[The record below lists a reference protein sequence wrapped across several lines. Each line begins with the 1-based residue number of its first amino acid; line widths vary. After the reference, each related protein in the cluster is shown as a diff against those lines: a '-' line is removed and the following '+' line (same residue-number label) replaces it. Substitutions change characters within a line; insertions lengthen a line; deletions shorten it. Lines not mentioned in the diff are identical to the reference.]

1 MKKLRAFVLL
11 IKQERSHADSMKN
24 EYDESQGIALAEA
37 EDEEAVETLLLRSFA
52 DGSKAISGFFV
63 ETSG

>member
-1 MKKLRAFVLL
+1 ML

-52 DGSKAISGFFV
+52 DGSKAISGFFCGSV
-63 ETSG
+63 RRTVP